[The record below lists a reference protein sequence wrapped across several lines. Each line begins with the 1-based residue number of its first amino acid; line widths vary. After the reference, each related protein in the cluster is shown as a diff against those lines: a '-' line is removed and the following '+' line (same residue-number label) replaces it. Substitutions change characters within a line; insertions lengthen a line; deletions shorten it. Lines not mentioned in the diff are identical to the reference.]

1 MGLLPMRTVWLA
13 LFCLIGLATAVVL
26 KLGAPPYVNADVS
39 QTPAPA
45 DVSREPPPAAV
56 PPSSEGETIAT
67 GTRSDMLKKADKLE
81 PTYIDEIRSVKSTA
95 IKPIETESKIS
106 NRAERIVSRHW
117 HDPYDNPGAMAAQPS
132 AKRKSAK
139 ATTIRP

>member
-1 MGLLPMRTVWLA
+1 MRTVWLA
-13 LFCLIGLATAVVL
+13 LFCLIGLATAVVV
-26 KLGAPPYVNADVS
+26 KLGTAPYVNADVS
-39 QTPAPA
+39 QAAVPA
-45 DVSREPPPAAV
+45 DVSREPPAAV

-67 GTRSDMLKKADKLE
+67 GTQSNTLKKADRLE
-81 PTYIDEIRSVKSTA
+81 PTYIDEIRSVKSAA

-139 ATTIRP
+139 ATTTRP

>member
-39 QTPAPA
+39 
-45 DVSREPPPAAV
+45 REPLPAAV
-56 PPSSEGETIAT
+56 LPPSSEGETIAT
-67 GTRSDMLKKADKLE
+67 GTQSDTLKKADRLE
-81 PTYIDEIRSVKSTA
+81 PTHTDEIRSVKSTA
-95 IKPIETESKIS
+95 IKPVETESKIS

-139 ATTIRP
+139 AAITRP